1 MTQALRKKILNF
13 CLQFSLT
20 LRYFAIYKLNFFYPL
35 FLEAIEESANRGET
49 EDVDA
54 SCEDRNLDPSL
65 VEMLDGFV
73 MLYHIAVHKQLSK
86 VRAIFCKCDL

>member
-1 MTQALRKKILNF
+1 MTQALREKILNF
-13 CLQFSLT
+13 CLQFSVNPAL
-20 LRYFAIYKLNFFYPL
+20 LRHLQIKLFLSL

-49 EDVDA
+49 GDADV

-65 VEMLDGFV
+65 VEMLDGVV

-86 VRAIFCKCDL
+86 VRTIFCKCDL